1 MGKRLEQLTAV
12 VLIGVLFA
20 LGWILL
26 MAYEPDIARL
36 ESEKVEVIL
45 VVVLLTVAVG
55 LVSVVALLHT
65 RAPANNP

>member
-1 MGKRLEQLTAV
+1 MARRLEQLAAV
-12 VLIGVLFA
+12 VLIGVLLA

-65 RAPANNP
+65 RSPANNP